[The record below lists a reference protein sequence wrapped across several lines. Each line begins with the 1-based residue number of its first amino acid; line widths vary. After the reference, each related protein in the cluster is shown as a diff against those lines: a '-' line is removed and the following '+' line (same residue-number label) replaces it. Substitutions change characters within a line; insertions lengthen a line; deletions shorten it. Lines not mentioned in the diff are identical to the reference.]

1 MKLKIIDTA
10 RHRNGVHGAPFHVAL
25 FKQRGSSECKLA
37 ILFDEPNHCA
47 VLDMDL
53 LANGDIAFGSNSW
66 RGDEYERHLRAI
78 VNAITG
84 IPEHGVPV

>member
-25 FKQRGSSECKLA
+25 FKERGNSGCKLA

-47 VLDMDL
+47 VLDMGL

-66 RGDEYERHLRAI
+66 RGDEYERYLRAI
-78 VNAITG
+78 IDEITEV
-84 IPEHGVPV
+84 PEHGVLV